1 MRAFDESFDWG
12 FFNTTTTIYSE
23 DNMPGLPYLGT
34 ISKKIYVGAETNFA
48 SYTATGS
55 ALSNRYKYWSVSVE
69 FNFYYVRKGKWRI
82 YSGLSFGYMQESNVE
97 KSIRTSATAQTK
109 NSTLAVHITG
119 IGGEYSKGVINSFA
133 ELGAGTNG
141 GITAGIRIRI

>member
-69 FNFYYVRKGKWRI
+69 FNFYYVRKKMDILKRFVTWFI
-82 YSGLSFGYMQESNVE
+82 QETNVE
-97 KSIRTSATAQTK
+97 KTIRTSATMQRK

-119 IGGEYSKGVINSFA
+119 IGGEYSKGIINSFA